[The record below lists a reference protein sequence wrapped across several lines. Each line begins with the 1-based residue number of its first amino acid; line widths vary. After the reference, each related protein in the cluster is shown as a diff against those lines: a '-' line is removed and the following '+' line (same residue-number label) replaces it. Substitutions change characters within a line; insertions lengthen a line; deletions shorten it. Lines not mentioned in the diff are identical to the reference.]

1 MCSIPNTAAGQKRAC
16 CYTFPPS
23 SAQGFLCCLAN
34 KEPISS
40 YYRINS
46 ASPCKHSAY
55 LFFAAEIVDVI
66 LANKDLP
73 RDKLQ
78 ELVLAASRR
87 HQVALRTETT
97 ANFLANF
104 NNFVQ
109 RMLLIL
115 FGKSIVSRKTKTKK
129 KEFDST

>member
-1 MCSIPNTAAGQKRAC
+1 
-16 CYTFPPS
+16 
-23 SAQGFLCCLAN
+23 
-34 KEPISS
+34 
-40 YYRINS
+40 
-46 ASPCKHSAY
+46 
-55 LFFAAEIVDVI
+55 VDVI

-87 HQVALRTETT
+87 HQVALRTEAT

-109 RMLLIL
+109 RMLLEN
-115 FGKSIVSRKTKTKK
+115 KTK